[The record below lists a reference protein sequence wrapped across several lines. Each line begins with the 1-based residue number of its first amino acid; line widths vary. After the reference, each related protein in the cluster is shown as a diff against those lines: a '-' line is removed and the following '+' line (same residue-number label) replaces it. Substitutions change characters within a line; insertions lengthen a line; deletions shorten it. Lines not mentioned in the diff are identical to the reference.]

1 MVVQR
6 LDELDKDGGDQVHG
20 VDDGKSPQQPVGRVV
35 AVAVLVQHGYG
46 QRVADEPDET
56 EKADQ
61 EHVDDDLEDREG
73 VHRRR
78 FSCAVRHRHVGE

>member
-20 VDDGKSPQQPVGRVV
+20 VDDGESLQQPVGSVV

-46 QRVADEPDET
+46 QSVPHKPDET

-61 EHVDDDLEDREG
+61 EHVDDDLEDRER
-73 VHRRR
+73 VHRLR
-78 FSCAVRHRHVGE
+78 FSCAVRRRHVGE